1 VGARHR
7 PGGTTLAPGVFLVAA
22 LASAAACAGSGP
34 APATSTIPAT
44 SAAAPRAAD
53 GVLTIGVL
61 LPTAGAAST
70 TARGLRNGI
79 ELAVAQINRD
89 GGVLGQWIQVRTAD
103 EGAEPAATS
112 LALDELLAAGADA
125 IIGPLSARVAPLVAE
140 RSTNAGVV
148 VCHPASA
155 ASARSPRPR
164 GTVVT
169 TMPTIAASGRALGR
183 VLVETGARR
192 VAVIAPADDYGVEIA
207 GGVTAELRSQGIE
220 SRSTLYDARAPVPA
234 EVAARTTTTD
244 RPDAVAVV
252 GNVEPGARVLDGLF
266 AAGLRPPGVP
276 VVVSEGFRQQEL
288 LDVFGSDTALDGVSL
303 LLPQADATGTTFR
316 DVVAAADPTLTRTW
330 SYAAY
335 GYDCV
340 SLLAVAAEA
349 ARSDDPAVFG
359 PRIVDSSRAG
369 VSCTTVKR
377 CGELTAEG
385 RNIDLV
391 GASGPLD
398 LDDAGNPTDAR
409 FELHRFDSGG
419 RTRLLRVFSLR

>member
-1 VGARHR
+1 M
-7 PGGTTLAPGVFLVAA
+7 LLIAA
-22 LASAAACAGSGP
+22 LASAAACAGSDP

-44 SAAAPRAAD
+44 SAAPPRAAD

-61 LPTAGAAST
+61 LPTAGTAST

-79 ELAVAQINRD
+79 ELAVAQINRA
-89 GGVLGQWIQVRTAD
+89 GGVLGKWIQVRTAD
-103 EGAEPAATS
+103 EGADPAATS

-125 IIGPLSARVAPLVAE
+125 IVGPLSARVAPLVAE
-140 RSTNAGVV
+140 RATGAV
-148 VCHPASA
+148 VCHPATPT
-155 ASARSPRPR
+155 SARSPRPR

-169 TMPTIAASGRALGR
+169 TMPSVATSGRALGR

-207 GGVTAELRSQGIE
+207 GGLTAELRGQGIE
-220 SRSTLYDARAPVPA
+220 SRSTLYDARAPAPA
-234 EVAARTTTTD
+234 EVAARASTTAD

-252 GNVEPGARVLDGLF
+252 GNVEPGARVLAGLF

-303 LLPQADATGTTFR
+303 LLPQADATDPTFR
-316 DVVAAADPTLTRTW
+316 DVVTATDPALTRTW

-340 SLLAVAAEA
+340 NLLAVAAEA
-349 ARSDDPAVFG
+349 ARTDDPAVFG

-369 VSCTTVKR
+369 VSCATVQR
-377 CGELTAEG
+377 CVELIAEG

-398 LDDAGNPTDAR
+398 LDDAGNPIDAR
-409 FELHRFDSGG
+409 FELHRFDTGG